1 MPAFAAV
8 DLGATSGRVTRGE
21 IVDGRFVLNE
31 VHRFAHE
38 PLDAGAGGLLW
49 QWDEIVNQVKI
60 GLKKAMD
67 LGPLDSAGID
77 SWAVDYGFLTSDDH
91 LIGSVHCYRDSR
103 TDGVLESVTAH
114 VGRERIY
121 STTGIQF
128 LFFNT
133 IYQLVS
139 AIGTP
144 EYVSAAKFLLLPDL
158 LNNHLV
164 GSSTLEITNASTTQ
178 LLDATSRQWDF
189 DLIEELN
196 LRTDIFPELHEAGE
210 VLGKIAGH
218 GLIDGLPIVAV
229 ASHDT
234 ASAVAGIPLRTDG
247 KSAYISSGTWSLI
260 GVEVDSPITTPLA
273 LAENVTNEL
282 GFGGTVRLLKNVTG
296 FWLLE
301 ECRRDWRLN
310 GYEFSPEQLL
320 NLANE
325 IQIGKFLIDP
335 DHPGFAA
342 PGEMPERIAKYC
354 REKNLSV
361 PETPGEY
368 ARCIYDSLALA
379 YARTIRKISLVSGNE
394 IETIHVVGGGSA
406 NDLLNQLTADA
417 TGCEVLAGPVEA
429 TVMGNLAVQAI
440 AVGAVPDLVQARELI
455 GRSITLKRFEPV
467 TGIDWESM
475 QNRLKLNN

>member
-1 MPAFAAV
+1 M
-8 DLGATSGRVTRGE
+8 
-21 IVDGRFVLNE
+21 
-31 VHRFAHE
+31 
-38 PLDAGAGGLLW
+38 
-49 QWDEIVNQVKI
+49 
-60 GLKKAMD
+60 
-67 LGPLDSAGID
+67 
-77 SWAVDYGFLTSDDH
+77 
-91 LIGSVHCYRDSR
+91 HCYRDSR
-103 TDGVLESVTAH
+103 TDGVLESVTAQ

-164 GSSTLEITNASTTQ
+164 GSSTSEITNASTTQ

-218 GLIDGLPIVAV
+218 GSIDGLPIVAV

-234 ASAVAGIPLRTDG
+234 ASAIAGIPLRIDG

-260 GVEVDSPITTPLA
+260 GVEVASPITTSLA

-282 GFGGTVRLLKNVTG
+282 GYGGTVRLLKNVTG

-301 ECRRDWRLN
+301 ECRRNWRLN
-310 GYEFSPEQLL
+310 GREFSPEKLIE
-320 NLANE
+320 LANE
-325 IQIGKFLIDP
+325 IEIGKYLIDP
-335 DHPGFAA
+335 DDPRFAA
-342 PGEMPERIAKYC
+342 PGEMPQRIASFCK
-354 REKNLSV
+354 EKNLSV

-379 YARTIRKISLVSGNE
+379 YARTIRKISLVSGNQ

-440 AVGAVPDLVQARELI
+440 AVGAVSDLVQARELI

-467 TGIDWESM
+467 TRIDWESM

>member
-21 IVDGRFVLNE
+21 IIDGRFVLNE
-31 VHRFAHE
+31 VHRFVHE
-38 PLDAGAGGLLW
+38 PVDAGSGGLLW
-49 QWDEIVNQVKI
+49 QWDEIVNEVKI

-77 SWAVDYGFLTSDDH
+77 SWAVDYGFLTSDDQ

-103 TDGVLESVTAH
+103 TDGVLESVTAL

-158 LNNHLV
+158 LNNYLV

-189 DLIEELN
+189 DLIEDLN
-196 LRTDIFPELHEAGE
+196 LRTDIFPELHEPGE
-210 VLGKIAGH
+210 VLGKISGH
-218 GLIDGLPIVAV
+218 GSIDGLPIVAV

-234 ASAVAGIPLRTDG
+234 ASAVAGIPLRIDG

-260 GVEVDSPITTPLA
+260 GVEVDAPITTPLA

-310 GYEFSPEQLL
+310 GNEFSPEQLIE
-320 NLANE
+320 LANQIE
-325 IQIGKFLIDP
+325 IGKFLIDP
-335 DHPGFAA
+335 DDPGFAA
-342 PGEMPERIAKYC
+342 PGEMPMRIAKYC
-354 REKNLSV
+354 KAKNLAV
-361 PETPGEY
+361 PETPAEF

-379 YARTIRKISLVSGNE
+379 YARTIRKISLVSGKE
-394 IETIHVVGGGSA
+394 IESIHVVGGGSA

-440 AVGAVPDLVQARELI
+440 AVGAVSDLVQARELI
-455 GRSITLKRFEPV
+455 GRSTSLKRFEPV
-467 TGIDWESM
+467 TGIDWESL
-475 QNRLKLNN
+475 QNRLKLNY

>member
-31 VHRFAHE
+31 VHRFVHE
-38 PLDAGAGGLLW
+38 PVDAGAGGLLW
-49 QWDEIVNQVKI
+49 QWDEIVSQVKI

-77 SWAVDYGFLTSDDH
+77 SWAVDYGFLTSDDQ

-103 TDGVLESVTAH
+103 TDGVLDSVTAQ

-164 GSSTLEITNASTTQ
+164 GSSTSEITNASTTQ

-218 GLIDGLPIVAV
+218 GSIDGLPIVAV

-234 ASAVAGIPLRTDG
+234 ASAVAGIPLRIDG

-260 GVEVDSPITTPLA
+260 GVEVASPITTSLA

-282 GFGGTVRLLKNVTG
+282 GYGGTVRLLKNVTG

-301 ECRRDWRLN
+301 ECRRNWRLN
-310 GYEFSPEQLL
+310 GNEFSPEKLIE
-320 NLANE
+320 LANE
-325 IQIGKFLIDP
+325 IEIGMYLIDP
-335 DHPGFAA
+335 DDPRFAA
-342 PGEMPERIAKYC
+342 PGEMPDRIADYC

-379 YARTIRKISLVSGNE
+379 YARTIRKISLVSGNQ

-440 AVGAVPDLVQARELI
+440 AVGAVSDLVQARELI
-455 GRSITLKRFEPV
+455 GRSVTLKRFEPV
-467 TGIDWESM
+467 AGIDWESM

>member
-21 IVDGRFVLNE
+21 IIDGRFVLNE
-31 VHRFAHE
+31 VHRFVHE
-38 PLDAGAGGLLW
+38 PVDAGSGGLLW
-49 QWDEIVNQVKI
+49 QWNEIVNEVKI

-77 SWAVDYGFLTSDDH
+77 SWAVDYGFLTSDDQ

-103 TDGVLESVTAH
+103 TDGVLESVTAL

-158 LNNHLV
+158 LNNYLV

-196 LRTDIFPELHEAGE
+196 LRTDIFPELHEPGE
-210 VLGKIAGH
+210 VLGKISGH
-218 GLIDGLPIVAV
+218 GSIDGLPIVAV

-234 ASAVAGIPLRTDG
+234 ASAVAGIPLRIDG

-260 GVEVDSPITTPLA
+260 GVEVDAPITTPLA

-310 GYEFSPEQLL
+310 GNEFSPEQLIE
-320 NLANE
+320 LANQIE
-325 IQIGKFLIDP
+325 IGKFLIDP
-335 DHPGFAA
+335 DDPGFAA
-342 PGEMPERIAKYC
+342 PGEMPMRIAKYC
-354 REKNLSV
+354 KAKNLTV
-361 PETPGEY
+361 PETPAEF

-379 YARTIRKISLVSGNE
+379 YARTIRKISLVSGKE
-394 IETIHVVGGGSA
+394 IESIHVVGGGSA

-440 AVGAVPDLVQARELI
+440 AVGAVYDLVQARELI
-455 GRSITLKRFEPV
+455 GRSTSLKRFEPV
-467 TGIDWESM
+467 TGIDWESL
-475 QNRLKLNN
+475 QNRLKLNY

>member
-21 IVDGRFVLNE
+21 IVDRRFVLNE
-31 VHRFAHE
+31 VHRFANE
-38 PLDAGAGGLLW
+38 PVDAGAGGLLW

-77 SWAVDYGFLTSDDH
+77 SWAVDYGFLTSDDQ

-103 TDGVLESVTAH
+103 TDGVLESVTAQ

-164 GSSTLEITNASTTQ
+164 GSSTSEITNASTTQ
-178 LLDATSRQWDF
+178 LLDANSRQWDF

-210 VLGKIAGH
+210 VLGKISGH
-218 GLIDGLPIVAV
+218 GSIDGLPIVAV

-234 ASAVAGIPLRTDG
+234 ASAVAGIPLHIDG

-301 ECRRDWRLN
+301 ECRKNWRLN
-310 GYEFSPEQLL
+310 GNEFSPEKLIE
-320 NLANE
+320 LANE
-325 IQIGKFLIDP
+325 IEIGKYLIDP
-335 DHPGFAA
+335 DDPRFAA
-342 PGEMPERIAKYC
+342 PGEMPDRIANYC

-379 YARTIRKISLVSGNE
+379 YARTIHKISLVSGNQ

-440 AVGAVPDLVQARELI
+440 AVGAVSDLVQARELI
-455 GRSITLKRFEPV
+455 GRSVTLKRFEPV
-467 TGIDWESM
+467 KGIDWESM

>member
-31 VHRFAHE
+31 VHRFVHE
-38 PLDAGAGGLLW
+38 PVDAGAGGLLW

-77 SWAVDYGFLTSDDH
+77 SWAVDYGFLTSDDQ

-103 TDGVLESVTAH
+103 TDGVLKSVTAQ

-164 GSSTLEITNASTTQ
+164 GSATSEITNASTTQ

-196 LRTDIFPELHEAGE
+196 LRTDIFPELHEPGE
-210 VLGKIAGH
+210 VLGKISGH
-218 GLIDGLPIVAV
+218 GSIDGLPIVAV

-234 ASAVAGIPLRTDG
+234 ASAVAGIPLRIDG

-260 GVEVDSPITTPLA
+260 GVEIESPITTPLA

-310 GYEFSPEQLL
+310 GNEYSPEKLIE
-320 NLANE
+320 LANE
-325 IQIGKFLIDP
+325 IEIGKFLIDP
-335 DHPGFAA
+335 DDPGFAA
-342 PGEMPERIAKYC
+342 PGEMPDRIANYC

-379 YARTIRKISLVSGNE
+379 YARTIRKISLVSGNQ

-440 AVGAVPDLVQARELI
+440 AVGAVSDLVQARELI
-455 GRSITLKRFEPV
+455 GRSVTLKRFEPV
-467 TGIDWESM
+467 AGLDWESM

>member
-38 PLDAGAGGLLW
+38 PVDAGAGGLLW
-49 QWDEIVNQVKI
+49 QWDEIVSQVKI

-77 SWAVDYGFLTSDDH
+77 SWAVDYGFLTSDDQ

-103 TDGVLESVTAH
+103 TDGVLDSVTAQ

-164 GSSTLEITNASTTQ
+164 GSSTSEITNASTTQ

-218 GLIDGLPIVAV
+218 GSIDGLPIVAV

-234 ASAVAGIPLRTDG
+234 ASAVAGIPLRIDG

-260 GVEVDSPITTPLA
+260 GVEVASPITTSLA

-282 GFGGTVRLLKNVTG
+282 GYGGTVRLLKNVTG

-301 ECRRDWRLN
+301 ECRRNWRLN
-310 GYEFSPEQLL
+310 GNEFSPEKLIE
-320 NLANE
+320 LANE
-325 IQIGKFLIDP
+325 IEIGMYLIDP
-335 DHPGFAA
+335 DDPRFAA
-342 PGEMPERIAKYC
+342 PGEMPDRIADYC

-379 YARTIRKISLVSGNE
+379 YARTIRKISLVSGNQ

-440 AVGAVPDLVQARELI
+440 AVGAVSDLVQARELI
-455 GRSITLKRFEPV
+455 GRSVTLKRFEPV
-467 TGIDWESM
+467 AGIDWESM

>member
-31 VHRFAHE
+31 VHRFVHE
-38 PLDAGAGGLLW
+38 PVDAGSGGLLW
-49 QWDEIVNQVKI
+49 QWDEIVNEVKI

-77 SWAVDYGFLTSDDH
+77 SWAVDYGFLTSDDQ

-103 TDGVLESVTAH
+103 TDGVLESVTAL

-158 LNNHLV
+158 LNNYLV

-189 DLIEELN
+189 DLIEDLN
-196 LRTDIFPELHEAGE
+196 LRTDIFPELHEPGE
-210 VLGKIAGH
+210 VLGKISGH
-218 GLIDGLPIVAV
+218 GSIDGLPIVAV

-234 ASAVAGIPLRTDG
+234 ASAVAGIPLRIDG

-260 GVEVDSPITTPLA
+260 GVEVDAPITTPLA

-310 GYEFSPEQLL
+310 GNEFSPEQLIE
-320 NLANE
+320 LANQIE
-325 IQIGKFLIDP
+325 IGKFLIDP
-335 DHPGFAA
+335 DDPGFAA
-342 PGEMPERIAKYC
+342 PGEMPMRIAKYC
-354 REKNLSV
+354 KAKNLAV
-361 PETPGEY
+361 PETPAEF

-379 YARTIRKISLVSGNE
+379 YARTIRKISLVSGKE
-394 IETIHVVGGGSA
+394 IESIHVVGGGSA

-440 AVGAVPDLVQARELI
+440 AVGAVSDLVQARELI
-455 GRSITLKRFEPV
+455 GRSTSLKRFEPV
-467 TGIDWESM
+467 TGIDWESL
-475 QNRLKLNN
+475 QNRLKLNY

>member
-38 PLDAGAGGLLW
+38 PVDAGAGGLLW
-49 QWDEIVNQVKI
+49 QWDEIVSQVKI

-77 SWAVDYGFLTSDDH
+77 SWAVDYGFLTSDDQ

-103 TDGVLESVTAH
+103 TDGVLESVTAQ

-164 GSSTLEITNASTTQ
+164 GSSTSEITNASTTQ

-210 VLGKIAGH
+210 VLGKIAGQ
-218 GLIDGLPIVAV
+218 GSIDGLPIVAV

-234 ASAVAGIPLRTDG
+234 ASAVAGIPLRIDG

-260 GVEVDSPITTPLA
+260 GVEVASPITTSLA

-301 ECRRDWRLN
+301 ECRRNWRLSGN
-310 GYEFSPEQLL
+310 EFSPEQLIE
-320 NLANE
+320 LANE
-325 IQIGKFLIDP
+325 IEIGKFLIDP
-335 DHPGFAA
+335 DDPRFAA
-342 PGEMPERIAKYC
+342 PGEMPDRIADYC

-379 YARTIRKISLVSGNE
+379 YARTIRKISLVSGNQ
-394 IETIHVVGGGSA
+394 IETIQVVGGGSA

-440 AVGAVPDLVQARELI
+440 AVGAVSDLVQARELI
-455 GRSITLKRFEPV
+455 GRSVTLKRFEPV
-467 TGIDWESM
+467 KGIDWESM

>member
-38 PLDAGAGGLLW
+38 PVDAGAGGLLW

-77 SWAVDYGFLTSDDH
+77 SWAVDYGFLTSDDQ

-103 TDGVLESVTAH
+103 TDGVLESVTAQ

-164 GSSTLEITNASTTQ
+164 GSSTSEITNASTTQ

-218 GLIDGLPIVAV
+218 GSIDGLPIVAV

-234 ASAVAGIPLRTDG
+234 ASAVAGIPLRIDG

-260 GVEVDSPITTPLA
+260 GVEVASPITTSLA

-282 GFGGTVRLLKNVTG
+282 GYGGTVRLLKNVTG

-301 ECRRDWRLN
+301 ECRRNWRLN
-310 GYEFSPEQLL
+310 GNEFSPEKLIE
-320 NLANE
+320 LANE
-325 IQIGKFLIDP
+325 IEIGMYLIDP
-335 DHPGFAA
+335 DDPRFAA
-342 PGEMPERIAKYC
+342 PGEMPDRIADYC

-379 YARTIRKISLVSGNE
+379 YARTIRKISLVSGNQ

-440 AVGAVPDLVQARELI
+440 AVGAVSDLVQARELI
-455 GRSITLKRFEPV
+455 GRSVTLKRFEPV
-467 TGIDWESM
+467 KGIDWESM

>member
-31 VHRFAHE
+31 VHRFIHE
-38 PLDAGAGGLLW
+38 PVDAGAGGLLW

-77 SWAVDYGFLTSDDH
+77 SWAVDYGFLTSDDQ

-103 TDGVLESVTAH
+103 TDGVLESVTAQ

-164 GSSTLEITNASTTQ
+164 GSSSSEITNASTTQ

-218 GLIDGLPIVAV
+218 GSIDGLPIVAV

-234 ASAVAGIPLRTDG
+234 ASAVSGIPLRIDG

-260 GVEVDSPITTPLA
+260 GVEVDSPITTSLA

-282 GFGGTVRLLKNVTG
+282 GFGDTVRLLKNVTG

-310 GYEFSPEQLL
+310 GNEFSPEKLIE
-320 NLANE
+320 LANE
-325 IQIGKFLIDP
+325 IESGKYLIDP
-335 DHPGFAA
+335 DDPRFAA
-342 PGEMPERIAKYC
+342 PGEMPQRIASFCK
-354 REKNLSV
+354 EKNLTV
-361 PETPGEY
+361 PETPGEF

-379 YARTIRKISLVSGNE
+379 YARTIRKISLVSGKE

-440 AVGAVPDLVQARELI
+440 AVGAVSDLVQARELI
-455 GRSITLKRFEPV
+455 GRSVTLKRFEPV
-467 TGIDWESM
+467 KGIDWESL

>member
-218 GLIDGLPIVAV
+218 GYIDGLPIVAV

-234 ASAVAGIPLRTDG
+234 ASAVAGIPLRIDG

-260 GVEVDSPITTPLA
+260 GVEMDSPITTPLA

-301 ECRRDWRLN
+301 ECRRNWRLN
-310 GYEFSPEQLL
+310 GHEFSPEQLI

-335 DHPGFAA
+335 DDPRFAA
-342 PGEMPERIAKYC
+342 LGEMPERIANYC
-354 REKNLSV
+354 REKNLAV
-361 PETPGEY
+361 PETPAEF

-379 YARTIRKISLVSGNE
+379 YARTIRKISSVSGKE
-394 IETIHVVGGGSA
+394 IQTIHVVGGGSA

-440 AVGAVPDLVQARELI
+440 AVGAVSDLVQARELI

-467 TGIDWESM
+467 TGIDWESL

>member
-77 SWAVDYGFLTSDDH
+77 SWAVDYGFLTSDDQ

-103 TDGVLESVTAH
+103 TDGVLESVTAQ

-210 VLGKIAGH
+210 VLGKISGY

-301 ECRRDWRLN
+301 ECRRNWRLN
-310 GYEFSPEQLL
+310 GHEFSPEQLI

-335 DHPGFAA
+335 DDPRFAA
-342 PGEMPERIAKYC
+342 PGEMPDRIANYC
-354 REKNLSV
+354 REKNLFV
-361 PETPGEY
+361 PETPAEY

-379 YARTIRKISLVSGNE
+379 YARTIRKISAVSGNE

-440 AVGAVPDLVQARELI
+440 AVGAVSDLVQARELI

-467 TGIDWESM
+467 TGIDWESL

>member
-21 IVDGRFVLNE
+21 IVDRRFVLNE

-38 PLDAGAGGLLW
+38 PVDAGAGGLLW

-77 SWAVDYGFLTSDDH
+77 SWAVDYGFLTSDDQ

-103 TDGVLESVTAH
+103 TDGVLESVTAQ

-164 GSSTLEITNASTTQ
+164 GSSTSEITNASTTQ

-218 GLIDGLPIVAV
+218 GSIDGLPIVAV

-234 ASAVAGIPLRTDG
+234 ASAIAGIPLRIDG

-260 GVEVDSPITTPLA
+260 GVEVASPITTSLA

-282 GFGGTVRLLKNVTG
+282 GYGGTVRLLKNVTG

-301 ECRRDWRLN
+301 ECRRNWRLN
-310 GYEFSPEQLL
+310 GREFSPEKLIE
-320 NLANE
+320 LANE
-325 IQIGKFLIDP
+325 IEIGKYLIDP
-335 DHPGFAA
+335 DDPRFAA
-342 PGEMPERIAKYC
+342 PGEMPQRIASFCK
-354 REKNLSV
+354 EKNLSV

-379 YARTIRKISLVSGNE
+379 YARTIRKISLVSGNQ

-440 AVGAVPDLVQARELI
+440 AVGAVSDLVQARELI

-467 TGIDWESM
+467 TRIDWESM

>member
-77 SWAVDYGFLTSDDH
+77 SWAVDYGFLTSDDQ

-103 TDGVLESVTAH
+103 TDGVLESVTAQ

-164 GSSTLEITNASTTQ
+164 GSSTSEITNASTTQ

-218 GLIDGLPIVAV
+218 GSIDGLPIVAV

-234 ASAVAGIPLRTDG
+234 ASAIAGIPLRIDG

-260 GVEVDSPITTPLA
+260 GVEVASPITTSLA

-282 GFGGTVRLLKNVTG
+282 GYGGTVRLLKNVTG

-301 ECRRDWRLN
+301 ECRRNWRLN
-310 GYEFSPEQLL
+310 GREFSPEKLIE
-320 NLANE
+320 LANE
-325 IQIGKFLIDP
+325 IEIGKYLIDP
-335 DHPGFAA
+335 DDPRFAA
-342 PGEMPERIAKYC
+342 PGEMPQRIASFCK
-354 REKNLSV
+354 EKNLSV

-379 YARTIRKISLVSGNE
+379 YARTIRKISLVSGNQ

-440 AVGAVPDLVQARELI
+440 AVGAVSDLVQARELI
-455 GRSITLKRFEPV
+455 GRSVTLKRFEPV
-467 TGIDWESM
+467 KGIDWESM

>member
-8 DLGATSGRVTRGE
+8 DSGATSGRVTRGE

-38 PLDAGAGGLLW
+38 PVDAGAGGLLW

-77 SWAVDYGFLTSDDH
+77 SWAVDYGFLTSDDQ

-103 TDGVLESVTAH
+103 TDGVLESVTGQ

-164 GSSTLEITNASTTQ
+164 GSSTSEITNASTTQ

-218 GLIDGLPIVAV
+218 GSIDGLPIVAV

-234 ASAVAGIPLRTDG
+234 ASAVAGIPLRIDG

-260 GVEVDSPITTPLA
+260 GVEVDSPITTSLA

-301 ECRRDWRLN
+301 ECRRNWRLN
-310 GYEFSPEQLL
+310 GNEFSPEKLIE
-320 NLANE
+320 LANE
-325 IQIGKFLIDP
+325 IEIGKYLIDP
-335 DHPGFAA
+335 DDPRFAA
-342 PGEMPERIAKYC
+342 PGEMPDRIANYC

-379 YARTIRKISLVSGNE
+379 YARTIRKISLVSGNQ

-440 AVGAVPDLVQARELI
+440 AVGAVSDLVQARELI
-455 GRSITLKRFEPV
+455 GRSVTLKRFEPV
-467 TGIDWESM
+467 AGIDWESM

>member
-38 PLDAGAGGLLW
+38 PVDAGAGGLLW
-49 QWDEIVNQVKI
+49 HWDEIVNQVKI

-77 SWAVDYGFLTSDDH
+77 SWAVDYGFLTSDDQ

-103 TDGVLESVTAH
+103 TDGVLESVTAQ

-164 GSSTLEITNASTTQ
+164 GSSTSEITNASTTQ

-218 GLIDGLPIVAV
+218 GSIDGLPIVAV

-234 ASAVAGIPLRTDG
+234 ASAIAGIPLRIDG

-260 GVEVDSPITTPLA
+260 GVEVASPITTSLA

-282 GFGGTVRLLKNVTG
+282 GYGGTVRLLKNVTG

-301 ECRRDWRLN
+301 ECRRNWRLN
-310 GYEFSPEQLL
+310 GREFSPEKLIE
-320 NLANE
+320 LANE
-325 IQIGKFLIDP
+325 IEIGKYLIDP
-335 DHPGFAA
+335 DDPRFAA
-342 PGEMPERIAKYC
+342 PGEMPQRIASFCK
-354 REKNLSV
+354 EKNLSV

-379 YARTIRKISLVSGNE
+379 YARTIRKISLVSGNQ

-440 AVGAVPDLVQARELI
+440 AVGAVSDLVQARELI

>member
-38 PLDAGAGGLLW
+38 PVDAGAGGLLW
-49 QWDEIVNQVKI
+49 QWDEIVSQVKI

-77 SWAVDYGFLTSDDH
+77 SWAVDYGFLTSDDQ

-103 TDGVLESVTAH
+103 TDGVLESVTAQ

-164 GSSTLEITNASTTQ
+164 GSSTSEITNASTTQ

-218 GLIDGLPIVAV
+218 GSIDGLPIVAV

-234 ASAVAGIPLRTDG
+234 ASAVAGIPLRIDG

-260 GVEVDSPITTPLA
+260 GVEVASPITTSLA

-282 GFGGTVRLLKNVTG
+282 GYGGTVRLLKNVTG

-301 ECRRDWRLN
+301 ECRRNWRLN
-310 GYEFSPEQLL
+310 GNEFSPEKLIE
-320 NLANE
+320 LANE
-325 IQIGKFLIDP
+325 IEIGMYLIDP
-335 DHPGFAA
+335 DDPRFAA
-342 PGEMPERIAKYC
+342 PGEMPDRIADYC

-379 YARTIRKISLVSGNE
+379 YARTIRKISLVSGNQ

-440 AVGAVPDLVQARELI
+440 AVGAVSDLVQARELI
-455 GRSITLKRFEPV
+455 GRSVTLKRFEPV
-467 TGIDWESM
+467 AGIDWESM

>member
-77 SWAVDYGFLTSDDH
+77 SWAVDYGFLTSDDQ

-103 TDGVLESVTAH
+103 TDGVLESVTAQ

-164 GSSTLEITNASTTQ
+164 GSSTSEITNASTTQ

-218 GLIDGLPIVAV
+218 GSIDGLPIVAV

-234 ASAVAGIPLRTDG
+234 ASAIAGIPLRIDG

-260 GVEVDSPITTPLA
+260 GVEVASPITTSLA

-282 GFGGTVRLLKNVTG
+282 GYGGTVRLLKNVTG

-301 ECRRDWRLN
+301 ECRRNWRLN
-310 GYEFSPEQLL
+310 GREFSPEKLIE
-320 NLANE
+320 LANE
-325 IQIGKFLIDP
+325 IEIGKYLIDP
-335 DHPGFAA
+335 DDPRFAA
-342 PGEMPERIAKYC
+342 PGEMPQRIASFCK
-354 REKNLSV
+354 EKNLSV

-379 YARTIRKISLVSGNE
+379 YARTIRKISLVSGNQ

-440 AVGAVPDLVQARELI
+440 AVGAVSDLVQARELI

-467 TGIDWESM
+467 TRIDWESM

>member
-21 IVDGRFVLNE
+21 IVDRRFVLNE

-77 SWAVDYGFLTSDDH
+77 SWAVDYGFLTSDDQ

-103 TDGVLESVTAH
+103 TDGVLESVTEQ

-164 GSSTLEITNASTTQ
+164 GSSTSEITNASTTQ

-218 GLIDGLPIVAV
+218 GSIDGLPIVAV

-234 ASAVAGIPLRTDG
+234 ASAVAGIPLRIDG

-301 ECRRDWRLN
+301 ECRRNWRLN
-310 GYEFSPEQLL
+310 GNEFSPEKLIE
-320 NLANE
+320 LANE
-325 IQIGKFLIDP
+325 IEIGKYLIDP
-335 DHPGFAA
+335 DDPRFAA
-342 PGEMPERIAKYC
+342 PGEMPDRIANYC

-379 YARTIRKISLVSGNE
+379 YARTIRKISLVSGNQ

-440 AVGAVPDLVQARELI
+440 AVGAVSDLVQARELI
-455 GRSITLKRFEPV
+455 GRSVTLKRFEPV
-467 TGIDWESM
+467 TGIDWESL

>member
-31 VHRFAHE
+31 VHRFSHE

-77 SWAVDYGFLTSDDH
+77 SWAVDYGFLTSDDQ

-103 TDGVLESVTAH
+103 TDGVLESVTAQ

-158 LNNHLV
+158 LNNYLV
-164 GSSTLEITNASTTQ
+164 GSATSEITNASTTQ

-210 VLGKIAGH
+210 LLGKVSGNGA
-218 GLIDGLPIVAV
+218 IDGLPIVAV

-234 ASAVAGIPLRTDG
+234 ASAVAGIPLRLDG

-260 GVEVDSPITTPLA
+260 GVEVDSPITTELA

-301 ECRRDWRLN
+301 ECRRNWRLN
-310 GYEFSPEQLL
+310 GNEYSPELL
-320 NLANE
+320 IELSNQIE
-325 IQIGKFLIDP
+325 IGKFLIDP
-335 DHPGFAA
+335 DDPRFAA
-342 PGEMPERIAKYC
+342 PGEMPERIASYC
-354 REKNLSV
+354 KEKKLTV
-361 PETPGEY
+361 PESPGEF

-379 YARTIRKISLVSGNE
+379 YAKTIRKISLVSGKE

-440 AVGAVPDLVQARELI
+440 AVGAVSDLVQARELI
-455 GRSITLKRFEPV
+455 GRSTSLKRFEPV
-467 TGIDWESM
+467 AGIDWESM

>member
-1 MPAFAAV
+1 
-8 DLGATSGRVTRGE
+8 
-21 IVDGRFVLNE
+21 
-31 VHRFAHE
+31 
-38 PLDAGAGGLLW
+38 
-49 QWDEIVNQVKI
+49 
-60 GLKKAMD
+60 
-67 LGPLDSAGID
+67 
-77 SWAVDYGFLTSDDH
+77 
-91 LIGSVHCYRDSR
+91 
-103 TDGVLESVTAH
+103 
-114 VGRERIY
+114 
-121 STTGIQF
+121 
-128 LFFNT
+128 
-133 IYQLVS
+133 
-139 AIGTP
+139 
-144 EYVSAAKFLLLPDL
+144 
-158 LNNHLV
+158 V
-164 GSSTLEITNASTTQ
+164 GSSTSEITNASTTQ

-218 GLIDGLPIVAV
+218 GSIDGLPIVAV

-234 ASAVAGIPLRTDG
+234 ASAVAGIPLRIDG

-260 GVEVDSPITTPLA
+260 GVEVDSPITTSLA

-282 GFGGTVRLLKNVTG
+282 GFGDTVRLLKNVTG

-310 GYEFSPEQLL
+310 GNEFSPEKLIE
-320 NLANE
+320 LANE
-325 IQIGKFLIDP
+325 IESGKYLIDP
-335 DHPGFAA
+335 DDPRFAA
-342 PGEMPERIAKYC
+342 PGEMPQRIASFCK
-354 REKNLSV
+354 EKNLTV
-361 PETPGEY
+361 PETPGEF

-379 YARTIRKISLVSGNE
+379 YARTIRKISLVSGKE

-440 AVGAVPDLVQARELI
+440 AVGAVSDLVQARELI
-455 GRSITLKRFEPV
+455 GRSVTLKRFEPV
-467 TGIDWESM
+467 KGIDWESL

>member
-38 PLDAGAGGLLW
+38 PVDAGAGGLLW

-77 SWAVDYGFLTSDDH
+77 SWAVDYGFLTSDDQ

-103 TDGVLESVTAH
+103 TDGVLESVTAQ
-114 VGRERIY
+114 VGRKRIY

-164 GSSTLEITNASTTQ
+164 GSSTSEITNASTTQ

-218 GLIDGLPIVAV
+218 GSIDGLPIVAV

-234 ASAVAGIPLRTDG
+234 ASAVAGIPLRIDG

-260 GVEVDSPITTPLA
+260 GVEVASPITTSLA

-282 GFGGTVRLLKNVTG
+282 GYGGTVRLLKNVTG

-301 ECRRDWRLN
+301 ECRRNWRLN
-310 GYEFSPEQLL
+310 GNEFSPEKLIE
-320 NLANE
+320 LANE
-325 IQIGKFLIDP
+325 IEIGMYLIDP
-335 DHPGFAA
+335 DDPRFAA
-342 PGEMPERIAKYC
+342 PGEMPDRIADYC

-379 YARTIRKISLVSGNE
+379 YARTIRKISLVSGNQ

-440 AVGAVPDLVQARELI
+440 AVGAVSDLVQARELI
-455 GRSITLKRFEPV
+455 GRSVTLKRFEPV
-467 TGIDWESM
+467 KGIDWESM

>member
-31 VHRFAHE
+31 VHRFVHE
-38 PLDAGAGGLLW
+38 PVDAGAGGLLW
-49 QWDEIVNQVKI
+49 QWDEIVSQVKI

-91 LIGSVHCYRDSR
+91 WIGSVHCYRDSR
-103 TDGVLESVTAH
+103 TDGVLESVTAQ

-164 GSSTLEITNASTTQ
+164 GSSTSEITNASTTQ

-218 GLIDGLPIVAV
+218 GSIDGLPIVAV

-234 ASAVAGIPLRTDG
+234 ASAVAGIPLRIDG

-260 GVEVDSPITTPLA
+260 GVEVDSPITTSLA

-282 GFGGTVRLLKNVTG
+282 GYGGTVRLLKNVTG

-301 ECRRDWRLN
+301 ECRRNWRLN
-310 GYEFSPEQLL
+310 GNEFSPEKLIE
-320 NLANE
+320 LANE
-325 IQIGKFLIDP
+325 IEIGMYLIDP
-335 DHPGFAA
+335 DDPRFAA
-342 PGEMPERIAKYC
+342 PGEMPDRIADYC

-379 YARTIRKISLVSGNE
+379 YARTIRKISLVSGNQ

-440 AVGAVPDLVQARELI
+440 AVGAVSDLVQARELI
-455 GRSITLKRFEPV
+455 GRSVTLKRFEPV
-467 TGIDWESM
+467 KGIDWESM

>member
-77 SWAVDYGFLTSDDH
+77 SWAVDYGFLTSDDQ

-103 TDGVLESVTAH
+103 TDGVLESVTEQ

-164 GSSTLEITNASTTQ
+164 GSSTSEITNASTTQ

-218 GLIDGLPIVAV
+218 GSIDGLPIVAV

-234 ASAVAGIPLRTDG
+234 ASAVAGIPLRIDG

-273 LAENVTNEL
+273 FAENVTNEL

-301 ECRRDWRLN
+301 ECRRNWRLN
-310 GYEFSPEQLL
+310 G
-320 NLANE
+320 
-325 IQIGKFLIDP
+325 IGKYLIDP
-335 DHPGFAA
+335 DDPRFAA
-342 PGEMPERIAKYC
+342 PGEMPDRIANYC

-379 YARTIRKISLVSGNE
+379 YARTIRKISLVSGNQ

-440 AVGAVPDLVQARELI
+440 AVGAVSDLVQARELI
-455 GRSITLKRFEPV
+455 GRSVTLKRFEPD

>member
-21 IVDGRFVLNE
+21 IVDRRFVLNE

-77 SWAVDYGFLTSDDH
+77 SWAVDYGFLTSDDQ

-103 TDGVLESVTAH
+103 TDGVLESVTAQ

-218 GLIDGLPIVAV
+218 GYIDGLPIVAV

-234 ASAVAGIPLRTDG
+234 ASAVAGIPLRIDG

-260 GVEVDSPITTPLA
+260 GVEMDSPITTPLA

-301 ECRRDWRLN
+301 ECRRNWRLN
-310 GYEFSPEQLL
+310 GHEFSPEQLI

-335 DHPGFAA
+335 DDPRFAA
-342 PGEMPERIAKYC
+342 LGEMPERIANYC
-354 REKNLSV
+354 REKNLAV
-361 PETPGEY
+361 PETPAEF

-379 YARTIRKISLVSGNE
+379 YARTIRKISSVSGKE
-394 IETIHVVGGGSA
+394 IQTIHVVGGGSA

-440 AVGAVPDLVQARELI
+440 AVGAVSDLVQARELI

>member
-49 QWDEIVNQVKI
+49 QWDEIGNQVKI

-103 TDGVLESVTAH
+103 TDGVLESVTAQ

-164 GSSTLEITNASTTQ
+164 GSATSEITNASTTQ

-210 VLGKIAGH
+210 VLGKISGH
-218 GLIDGLPIVAV
+218 GSIDGLPIVAV

-234 ASAVAGIPLRTDG
+234 ASAVAGIPLRIDG

-260 GVEVDSPITTPLA
+260 GIEVDSPITTPLA

-301 ECRRDWRLN
+301 ECRRNWRLK
-310 GYEFSPEQLL
+310 GREFSPEKLIE
-320 NLANE
+320 LANE
-325 IQIGKFLIDP
+325 IEIGKFLIDP
-335 DHPGFAA
+335 DDPRFAA
-342 PGEMPERIAKYC
+342 PGEMPDRIANYC

-361 PETPGEY
+361 PGTPGEY

-379 YARTIRKISLVSGNE
+379 YARTIRKISLVSGIE

-440 AVGAVPDLVQARELI
+440 AVGAVSDLVQARELI
-455 GRSITLKRFEPV
+455 GRSVTLKRFEPV
-467 TGIDWESM
+467 KGIDWESM

>member
-31 VHRFAHE
+31 VHRFVHE
-38 PLDAGAGGLLW
+38 PVDAGAGGLLW
-49 QWDEIVNQVKI
+49 QWDEIVSQVKI

-77 SWAVDYGFLTSDDH
+77 SWAVDYGFLTSDDQ

-103 TDGVLESVTAH
+103 TDGVLESVTAQ

-164 GSSTLEITNASTTQ
+164 GSSTSEITNASTTQ

-218 GLIDGLPIVAV
+218 GSIDGLPIVAV

-234 ASAVAGIPLRTDG
+234 ASAVAGIPLRIDG

-260 GVEVDSPITTPLA
+260 GVEVASPITTSLA

-282 GFGGTVRLLKNVTG
+282 GYGGTVRLLKNVTG

-301 ECRRDWRLN
+301 ECRRNWRLN
-310 GYEFSPEQLL
+310 GNEFSPEKLIE
-320 NLANE
+320 LANE
-325 IQIGKFLIDP
+325 IEIGMYLIDP
-335 DHPGFAA
+335 DDPRFAA
-342 PGEMPERIAKYC
+342 PGEMPDRIADYC

-379 YARTIRKISLVSGNE
+379 YARTIRKISLVSGNQ

-440 AVGAVPDLVQARELI
+440 AVGAVSDLVQARELI
-455 GRSITLKRFEPV
+455 GRSVTLKRFEPV
-467 TGIDWESM
+467 AGIDWESM

>member
-210 VLGKIAGH
+210 VLGKISGQ

-273 LAENVTNEL
+273 LVENVTNEL

-310 GYEFSPEQLL
+310 GNEYSPEQLIE
-320 NLANE
+320 LANQIE
-325 IQIGKFLIDP
+325 IGKFLIDP

-354 REKNLSV
+354 KAKNLAV
-361 PETPGEY
+361 PETPAEF

-379 YARTIRKISLVSGNE
+379 YARTIRKISLVSGKE
-394 IETIHVVGGGSA
+394 IQTIHVVGGGSA

-440 AVGAVPDLVQARELI
+440 AVGAVSDLVQARELI

-467 TGIDWESM
+467 TGIDWESL

>member
-31 VHRFAHE
+31 VHRFIHE
-38 PLDAGAGGLLW
+38 PVDAGAGGLLW
-49 QWDEIVNQVKI
+49 QWDEIVSQVKI

-77 SWAVDYGFLTSDDH
+77 SWAVDYGFLTSDDQ

-103 TDGVLESVTAH
+103 TDGVLESVTAQ

-144 EYVSAAKFLLLPDL
+144 EYVSATKFLLLPDL

-164 GSSTLEITNASTTQ
+164 GSSTSEITNASTTQ

-218 GLIDGLPIVAV
+218 GSIDGLPIVAV

-234 ASAVAGIPLRTDG
+234 ASAVAGIPLRIDG
-247 KSAYISSGTWSLI
+247 KSAYI
-260 GVEVDSPITTPLA
+260 
-273 LAENVTNEL
+273 
-282 GFGGTVRLLKNVTG
+282 
-296 FWLLE
+296 
-301 ECRRDWRLN
+301 
-310 GYEFSPEQLL
+310 
-320 NLANE
+320 
-325 IQIGKFLIDP
+325 
-335 DHPGFAA
+335 
-342 PGEMPERIAKYC
+342 
-354 REKNLSV
+354 
-361 PETPGEY
+361 
-368 ARCIYDSLALA
+368 
-379 YARTIRKISLVSGNE
+379 
-394 IETIHVVGGGSA
+394 
-406 NDLLNQLTADA
+406 
-417 TGCEVLAGPVEA
+417 
-429 TVMGNLAVQAI
+429 
-440 AVGAVPDLVQARELI
+440 
-455 GRSITLKRFEPV
+455 
-467 TGIDWESM
+467 
-475 QNRLKLNN
+475 

>member
-21 IVDGRFVLNE
+21 IIDGRFVLNE
-31 VHRFAHE
+31 VHRFVHE
-38 PLDAGAGGLLW
+38 PVDAGSGGLLW
-49 QWDEIVNQVKI
+49 QWNEIVNEVKI

-77 SWAVDYGFLTSDDH
+77 SWAVDYGFLTSDDQ

-103 TDGVLESVTAH
+103 TDGVLESVTAL

-158 LNNHLV
+158 LNNYLV

-196 LRTDIFPELHEAGE
+196 LRTDIFPELHEPGE
-210 VLGKIAGH
+210 VLGKISGH
-218 GLIDGLPIVAV
+218 GSIDGLPIVAV

-234 ASAVAGIPLRTDG
+234 ASAVAGIPLRIDG

-260 GVEVDSPITTPLA
+260 GVEVDAPITTPLA

-310 GYEFSPEQLL
+310 GNEFSPEQLIE
-320 NLANE
+320 LANQIE
-325 IQIGKFLIDP
+325 IGKFLIDP
-335 DHPGFAA
+335 DDPGFAA
-342 PGEMPERIAKYC
+342 PGEMPMRIAKYC
-354 REKNLSV
+354 KAKNLAV
-361 PETPGEY
+361 PETPAEF

-379 YARTIRKISLVSGNE
+379 YARTIRKISLVSGKE
-394 IETIHVVGGGSA
+394 IESIHVVGGGSA

-440 AVGAVPDLVQARELI
+440 AVGAVSDLVQARELI
-455 GRSITLKRFEPV
+455 GRSTSLKRFEPV
-467 TGIDWESM
+467 TGIDWESL
-475 QNRLKLNN
+475 QNRLKLNY

>member
-21 IVDGRFVLNE
+21 IVDGRFILDE
-31 VHRFAHE
+31 VHRFTHE
-38 PLDAGAGGLLW
+38 PFDAGTGGLLW

-77 SWAVDYGFLTSDDH
+77 SWAVDYGFLTSDDQ

-103 TDGVLESVTAH
+103 TDGVLESVTAQ

-158 LNNHLV
+158 LNNYLV
-164 GSSTLEITNASTTQ
+164 GSATSEITNASTTQ

-210 VLGKIAGH
+210 LLGKVSGNGA
-218 GLIDGLPIVAV
+218 IDGLPIVAV

-234 ASAVAGIPLRTDG
+234 ASAVAGIPLRLDG

-260 GVEVDSPITTPLA
+260 GVEVDSPITTELA

-301 ECRRDWRLN
+301 ECRRNWRLN
-310 GYEFSPEQLL
+310 GNEYSPELL
-320 NLANE
+320 IELSNQIE
-325 IQIGKFLIDP
+325 IGKFLIDP
-335 DHPGFAA
+335 DDPRFAA
-342 PGEMPERIAKYC
+342 PGEMPERIASYC
-354 REKNLSV
+354 KEKKLTV
-361 PETPGEY
+361 PESPGEF

-379 YARTIRKISLVSGNE
+379 YAKTIRKISLVSGKE

-440 AVGAVPDLVQARELI
+440 AVGAVSDLVQARELI
-455 GRSITLKRFEPV
+455 GRSTSLKRFEPV
-467 TGIDWESM
+467 AGIDWESM

>member
-21 IVDGRFVLNE
+21 IVDGRFVLDE
-31 VHRFAHE
+31 VHRFTHE

-67 LGPLDSAGID
+67 IGPLDSAGID
-77 SWAVDYGFLTSDDH
+77 SWAVDYGFLTSDDQ

-103 TDGVLESVTAH
+103 TDGVLDSVTAQ

-144 EYVSAAKFLLLPDL
+144 EYISAAKFLLLPDL

-164 GSSTLEITNASTTQ
+164 GSSTSEITNASTTQ

-210 VLGKIAGH
+210 LLGKISGH
-218 GLIDGLPIVAV
+218 GAIDGLPIVAV

-234 ASAVAGIPLRTDG
+234 ASAVAGIPLRLDG

-260 GVEVDSPITTPLA
+260 GVEIDSPITSPLA

-301 ECRRDWRLN
+301 ECRRNWRLN
-310 GYEFSPEQLL
+310 GHEFSPEELI

-325 IQIGKFLIDP
+325 IEIGKFLIDP
-335 DHPGFAA
+335 DDSRFAA
-342 PGEMPERIAKYC
+342 PGEMPERIASYC
-354 REKNLSV
+354 REKNLAV
-361 PETPGEY
+361 PQTPAEY

-379 YARTIRKISLVSGNE
+379 YARTIRKISAVSGKE

-440 AVGAVPDLVQARELI
+440 AVGAVSDLVQARELI
-455 GRSITLKRFEPV
+455 GRSTSLKRFEPV
-467 TGIDWESM
+467 AGIDWESM

>member
-38 PLDAGAGGLLW
+38 PVDAGAGGLLW
-49 QWDEIVNQVKI
+49 QWDEIVSQVKI

-77 SWAVDYGFLTSDDH
+77 SWAVDYGFLTSDDQ

-103 TDGVLESVTAH
+103 TDGVLDSVTAQ

-164 GSSTLEITNASTTQ
+164 GSSTSEITNASTTQ

-218 GLIDGLPIVAV
+218 GSIDGLPIVAV

-234 ASAVAGIPLRTDG
+234 ASAVAGIPLRLDG

-260 GVEVDSPITTPLA
+260 GVEVASPITTSLA

-282 GFGGTVRLLKNVTG
+282 GYGGTVRLLKNVTG

-301 ECRRDWRLN
+301 ECRRNWRLN
-310 GYEFSPEQLL
+310 GNEFSPEKLIE
-320 NLANE
+320 LANE
-325 IQIGKFLIDP
+325 IEIGMYLIDP
-335 DHPGFAA
+335 DDPRFAA
-342 PGEMPERIAKYC
+342 PGEMPDRIADYC

-379 YARTIRKISLVSGNE
+379 YARTIRKISLVSGNQ

-440 AVGAVPDLVQARELI
+440 AVGAVSDLVQARELI
-455 GRSITLKRFEPV
+455 GRSVTLKRFEPV
-467 TGIDWESM
+467 AGIDWESM